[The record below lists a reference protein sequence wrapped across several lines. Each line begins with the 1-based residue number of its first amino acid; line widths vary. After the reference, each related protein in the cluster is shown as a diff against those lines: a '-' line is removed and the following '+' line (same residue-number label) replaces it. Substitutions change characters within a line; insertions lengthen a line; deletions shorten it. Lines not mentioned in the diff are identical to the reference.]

1 MEIAASNEESR
12 RVQLTHVKAV
22 GEISNRKHTPM
33 LQPAMIVAG
42 IAARSAI
49 RYCAPGCQVL
59 VGAAATYVGGLA
71 VASAG
76 YHSFLGARY
85 LTRKV
90 MGWPTEAEII
100 PPAPP
105 APPPAAAKANAKAPH
120 KPTFVPDPVPAT

>member
-1 MEIAASNEESR
+1 M
-12 RVQLTHVKAV
+12 T
-22 GEISNRKHTPM
+22 
-33 LQPAMIVAG
+33 VAG

-76 YHSFLGARY
+76 YYGYKGVRH

-90 MGWPTEAEII
+90 MGWPTDLEVI

-105 APPPAAAKANAKAPH
+105 APPPSAAKPNAKVPKSPA
-120 KPTFVPDPVPAT
+120 FVPDPMPVT